1 MRVHTLAKEYGIKA
15 TEFVDIIQNFGGDI
29 TSHLNALDND
39 QVEHIKKNM
48 LKKSFE
54 EDQPKEIIEEKVN
67 NEPILQKVELE
78 ESLFVRLFNWI
89 KGK

>member
-1 MRVHTLAKEYGIKA
+1 MKFKISSIILAAGMSKRMKLGNK
-15 TEFVDIIQNFGGDI
+15 
-29 TSHLNALDND
+29 LL
-39 QVEHIKKNM
+39 
-48 LKKSFE
+48 L
-54 EDQPKEIIEEKVN
+54 KVN